1 MHNLDKEVPG
11 QEKGLG
17 CTGVMAVG
25 DCDACMVH
33 GKLRRLFW
41 KNSISRH
48 GFDPRGIAR
57 EEDAR

>member
-1 MHNLDKEVPG
+1 
-11 QEKGLG
+11 
-17 CTGVMAVG
+17 MAVDDG
-25 DCDACMVH
+25 DACMID

-48 GFDPRGIAR
+48 GFDPRGIVR